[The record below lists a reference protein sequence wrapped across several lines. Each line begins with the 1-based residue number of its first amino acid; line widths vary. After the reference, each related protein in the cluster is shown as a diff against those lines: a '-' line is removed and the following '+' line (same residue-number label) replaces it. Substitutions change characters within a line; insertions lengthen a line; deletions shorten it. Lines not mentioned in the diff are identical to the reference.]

1 MATSSSIRQL
11 RRNKYSKDTIFEVD
25 RSSTSRTDALL
36 HDLHSNQVLLLHD
49 PDVNVDPSYTAWE
62 KSFRADERTDEIAS
76 LLERY
81 PELRTLMDSL
91 VPEKIPYKDFWKR
104 YLYQK
109 SKIDVEEARRKQ
121 VFENNNDDNDF
132 DWDGEEEDDEGR
144 GSDSGLAGKNSTET
158 VKAVKTSTTQ
168 QEEAPRKS
176 STSESSTSFDI
187 VSLSSAI
194 PPTKEKVRLGFDI
207 FNM

>member
-1 MATSSSIRQL
+1 M
-11 RRNKYSKDTIFEVD
+11 
-25 RSSTSRTDALL
+25 L
-36 HDLHSNQVLLLHD
+36 HDLHSTQELLLTD
-49 PDVNVDPSYTAWE
+49 PDVKSNPSFAEWNESFSAE
-62 KSFRADERTDEIAS
+62 KRTDEIAA
-76 LLERY
+76 LLEHY
-81 PELRTLMDSL
+81 PELRSLMDSL

-168 QEEAPRKS
+168 QE
-176 STSESSTSFDI
+176 
-187 VSLSSAI
+187 
-194 PPTKEKVRLGFDI
+194 
-207 FNM
+207 

>member
-1 MATSSSIRQL
+1 
-11 RRNKYSKDTIFEVD
+11 
-25 RSSTSRTDALL
+25 L
-36 HDLHSNQVLLLHD
+36 HDLHSNQELLLRD

-62 KSFRADERTDEIAS
+62 KSVSAEERTDEIAS

-91 VPEKIPYKDFWKR
+91 VPEKVPYKDFWMR

-109 SKIDVEEARRKQ
+109 HKIDAEEARRKQ

-132 DWDGEEEDDEGR
+132 DWDGEEEEDGGQ
-144 GSDSGLAGKNSTET
+144 GSESGLDGKHSTDT
-158 VKAVKTSTTQ
+158 VKAVKTVTTQ

-176 STSESSTSFDI
+176 STSESSTSFDV

-194 PPTKEKVRLGFDI
+194 PPTKEKVRLGFEISD
-207 FNM
+207 MQVTPLAEESDDDWE